1 VEILA
6 PALLLIA
13 RTANVH
19 LSHSESGANGMMFIF
34 HKYTRPIKIGVLVV
48 AFATCSI
55 SSVFGEGLSKEQ
67 GDAILNELR
76 QIKTLLE
83 RQQRPPAQQPPP
95 APEKATL
102 KLGAEYS
109 LGRNDAPVVIVEYT
123 DYQCPFCNRF
133 HTGAYPEI
141 RKNYIDTGKVRFIK
155 RDLALDFH
163 PNALKAAQAARC
175 AGDQGKF
182 WEMHDLLSANPNSL
196 GPEAYAKYA
205 GEIGLDAGAFK
216 ACTGSDKFI
225 ADIRD
230 NGKGAA
236 TIGITGTPS
245 FVVGTAKGDTVD
257 GIKIV
262 GAQPYSV
269 FEKTIKDTLAAQPRG
284 KTAN

>member
-1 VEILA
+1 MFAHPLSQI
-6 PALLLIA
+6 AL
-13 RTANVH
+13 TANVH
-19 LSHSESGANGMMFIF
+19 SERGANGMMFIF
-34 HKYTRPIKIGVLVV
+34 HQNTRAIKIGLLVI

-95 APEKATL
+95 APEKVML
-102 KLGAEYS
+102 KLGTEYS
-109 LGRNDAPVVIVEYT
+109 LGRSDAPVVIVEYT
-123 DYQCPFCNRF
+123 DYQCPYCNRF

-141 RKNYIDTGKVRFIK
+141 KKNYIDTGKVRFIK

-163 PNALKAAQAARC
+163 PNALKAAQTARC
-175 AGDQGKF
+175 AGDQGKY

-196 GPEAYAKYA
+196 GPNAYAKYA
-205 GEIGLDAGAFK
+205 RDIGLNADAFK
-216 ACTGSDKFI
+216 TCIESDKHL
-225 ADIRD
+225 ADIR
-230 NGKGAA
+230 GSGQGAA

-245 FVVGTAKGDTVD
+245 FVVGTVKGDTLD

-262 GAQPYSV
+262 GAQPFTV
-269 FEKTIKDTLAAQPRG
+269 FEKVIKDYLATRPVG

>member
-1 VEILA
+1 
-6 PALLLIA
+6 
-13 RTANVH
+13 
-19 LSHSESGANGMMFIF
+19 MKFIF
-34 HKYTRPIKIGVLVV
+34 YKSTRPIIIGLLVI

-55 SSVFGEGLSKEQ
+55 SSGFGEGLSKEQ

-102 KLGAEYS
+102 KLGVEYS
-109 LGRNDAPVVIVEYT
+109 LGRSDAPVVIVEYT

-175 AGDQGKF
+175 AGDQGKH

-196 GPEAYAKYA
+196 GTEAYAKYA
-205 GEIGLDAGAFK
+205 SEIGLDAGAFK
-216 ACTGSDKFI
+216 ACTESDKFI
-225 ADIRD
+225 ADIRE

-245 FVVGTAKGDTVD
+245 FVVGTVKGDTLNGV
-257 GIKIV
+257 KII
-262 GAQPYSV
+262 GAQPYAV
-269 FEKTIKDTLAAQPRG
+269 FEKAIKDSIAAQPGG
-284 KTAN
+284 KAGN

>member
-1 VEILA
+1 
-6 PALLLIA
+6 
-13 RTANVH
+13 
-19 LSHSESGANGMMFIF
+19 MF
-34 HKYTRPIKIGVLVV
+34 HQYTRPIKIGLLVI

-55 SSVFGEGLSKEQ
+55 SSGLGEGLSKEQ

-76 QIKTLLE
+76 QIKILLE
-83 RQQRPPAQQPPP
+83 RQQHPPGQQRPP

-109 LGRNDAPVVIVEYT
+109 LGRSDAPVVIVEYT

-133 HTGAYPEI
+133 YTGAYPEI
-141 RKNYIDTGKVRFIK
+141 RKNFIDTGKVRFIT

-182 WEMHDLLSANPNSL
+182 REMHDLLSANPNSL

-205 GEIGLDAGAFK
+205 SEIGLDAETFK
-216 ACTGSDKFI
+216 ACVESDKYL
-225 ADIRD
+225 ADIRES
-230 NGKGAA
+230 GQGAA
-236 TIGITGTPS
+236 RIGITGTPS